1 MTLLNKII
9 DLLNTSPDDD
19 KLYLIEKCSD
29 VAGFFVYNKQLVY
42 MAKNNDLTGSISLKT
57 EYLQLQSNVNII
69 SVENSQNFESG
80 CYNIIEYKVPLNENF
95 PAFES
100 FVKLCLAHV
109 KIQDSKNFVDFF
121 NSLIEL
127 FKNEKLEKKQNVFGL
142 FGELSLI
149 YYFLKE
155 YNLNL
160 ASYWHISGT
169 YSKYDFSANKMN
181 IEVKTSSSEKDVLIK
196 HSQVF
201 NDDENYLAVSI
212 VENNN
217 SGMTL
222 MELEERLKEFDS
234 IAKDFNFLLNL
245 ETEKVKLVTSDYIN
259 KKLKLL
265 DINLYDCKNI
275 NPFNKIPD
283 NISNLEYRIN
293 LSNSQKTRLEDFVR
307 NVRLKIEDII

>member
-1 MTLLNKII
+1 MNLLNKII
-9 DLLNTSPDDD
+9 DLLNASPEDD

-29 VAGFFVYNKQLVY
+29 AAGFFVCNKQLIY
-42 MAKNNDLTGSISLKT
+42 LAKNNDLVGSNSLQT
-57 EYLQLQSNVNII
+57 EYLKLQSNVSIV
-69 SVENSQNFESG
+69 SVENFQNFESG
-80 CYNIIEYKVPLNENF
+80 FYNLIEYKQPLNENI

-100 FVKLCLAHV
+100 FVNLCLTHI

-142 FGELSLI
+142 FGELSVI
-149 YYFLKE
+149 YYLLKE
-155 YNLNL
+155 YNLNI
-160 ASYWHISGT
+160 ASYWHTAGT
-169 YSKYDFSANKMN
+169 YSKYDFSINKKN
-181 IEVKTSSSEKDVLIK
+181 IEVKTSNSEKNVLIK
-196 HSQVF
+196 HSQIF

-217 SGMTL
+217 SGITL
-222 MELEERLKEFDS
+222 MELEEKLKEFDS

-265 DINLYDCKNI
+265 DINIYDCKNI
-275 NPFNKIPD
+275 NPFNRIPD
-283 NISNLEYRIN
+283 NISDVEYRIDLINSKKSSIDDFIRN
-293 LSNSQKTRLEDFVR
+293 LDL
-307 NVRLKIEDII
+307 